1 MQIITGSAGRK
12 LRKIENQHNT
22 TKEIMIQQK
31 LKGSGVALV
40 TPFKANGEVD
50 MNGLGKLID
59 HCISGGIE
67 YLVSLGTTG
76 ESATLSKEEKLDV
89 LNYTIGHTN
98 GRIPLVAGFGG
109 NDTRAVLKDIEH
121 FHFKGIDAILS
132 VSPYYS
138 KPTQAGII
146 AHYKAIA
153 AAAPRPVILYNVPG
167 RTGANMAAETTITL
181 STVSNIIGIK
191 EASGNLG
198 QCMQIMMNTPKDFL
212 KISGDD
218 NITLPLISLGFD
230 GVISVSGQGFPKV
243 FSQMVREALKGD
255 FEAARKLHY
264 KLVDVTDMLFAEGNP
279 GGIKYVLELLGVC
292 ESHLRL
298 PLVPISDS
306 LKAKIREQLSVV
318 G

>member
-1 MQIITGSAGRK
+1 
-12 LRKIENQHNT
+12 
-22 TKEIMIQQK
+22 MIQQQ
-31 LKGSGVALV
+31 LKGTGVALV

-50 MNGLGKLID
+50 LDGLGKLID
-59 HCISGGIE
+59 HCIGGGIE

-89 LNYTIGHTN
+89 LNFTIAHTH
-98 GRIPLVAGFGG
+98 GRVPIVAGFGG
-109 NDTRAVLKDIEH
+109 NDTRAILKEIEH

-167 RTGANMAAETTITL
+167 RTGANMTAETTIAL
-181 STVSNIIGIK
+181 STVENIIGIK
-191 EASGNLG
+191 EASGNFG
-198 QCMQIMMNTPKDFL
+198 QCMQIVMNTPKEFL

-218 NITLPLISLGFD
+218 NITLPLLSLGFD

-243 FSQMVREALKGD
+243 FSQMVREGLKGD

-264 KLVDVTDMLFAEGNP
+264 PLVDVTDMLFAEGNP
-279 GGIKYVLELLGVC
+279 GGIKYVLDVLGIC

-298 PLVPISDS
+298 PLVSISDS
-306 LKAKIREQLSVV
+306 LKAKIKAEVQKI